1 MYIFQKKYENKNL
14 EELWAIISID
24 LRENNIKEVSSIRGK
39 IYKIEYV
46 KNVGAHYSAESR
58 NGGKIEDLTK
68 TDFLNFLTIIKDQT
82 IFNTNTIKMDL
93 PKEIYAKRSPLFAI
107 LLALEIITVKK

>member
-1 MYIFQKKYENKNL
+1 MYTFQKKYENKNL

-39 IYKIEYV
+39 IYKIEDV
-46 KNVGAHYSAESR
+46 TNVGVHYSAESR

-68 TDFLNFLTIIKDQT
+68 TDFINFLMIIKDQT

-107 LLALEIITVKK
+107 LLALEIIVVRK